1 MARFGR
7 KVNKSRAKVLIAVA
21 VALVLVGGIC
31 AAIWL
36 LPSGSEAPES
46 GTGVQQGE
54 DTVIHVVSAG
64 DLNITDKVVAS
75 GADGGS
81 YDYSEVFLDV
91 MPILSGGDITTLNFE
106 GNLYEEPYGSKHNS
120 APRELV
126 YALRNAGVD
135 ILQTANSKSV
145 TNGLLGLSS
154 TLDGIRGAGIQS
166 VGTYASEQEFQRYQG
181 FLIREVNGIRIAI
194 TAFTKGMDGRGLPS
208 GSEHCVNLL
217 YSDYNSAY
225 QKVDKDG
232 INSVLEAIEKEKPD
246 ITIALLHWGSEF
258 NDQVS
263 KTQQEIIQI
272 MADGGV
278 DAIVG
283 THPHYVQ
290 KIGFDADTG
299 MLIAYSLGDFLGDG
313 EKSGTNYSVIL
324 DMEITRDGKTGAVKI
339 TDYSYVPIYLY
350 ENEAGQ
356 LRLLRI
362 REALAAYENSSIN
375 SVTPEDYA
383 AMKNALERIESRVNG

>member
-1 MARFGR
+1 MARFGGQ
-7 KVNKSRAKVLIAVA
+7 VNKTRVKAIIAVA
-21 VALVLVGGIC
+21 VVAVLLGGLL
-31 AAIWL
+31 IWL
-36 LPSGSEAPES
+36 IPSGASDIGG
-46 GTGVQQGE
+46 GTNVQGGE

-64 DLNITDKVVAS
+64 DLNVTDKVVAS
-75 GADGGS
+75 
-81 YDYSEVFLDV
+81 DYSQMLLDV
-91 MPILSGGDITTLNFE
+91 MPILSGADLTTMNFE

-154 TLDGIRGAGIQS
+154 TLDGIRGAGMQS
-166 VGTYASEQEFQRYQG
+166 VGTYASEQDYQRYQG

-217 YSDYNSAY
+217 YTDYNSAY
-225 QKVDKDG
+225 QKVDEDG
-232 INSVLEAIEKEKPD
+232 INRVLEAIEKEKPD
-246 ITIALLHWGSEF
+246 VTIALLHWGSEF

-263 KTQQEIIQI
+263 KTQEEIIKI

-290 KIGFDADTG
+290 KIGFDAETG

-313 EKSGTNYSVIL
+313 DKAGTNYSVIL
-324 DMEITRDGKTGAVKI
+324 DMEITRDGQTGAVKI
-339 TDYSYVPIYLY
+339 TGYSYVPIYLY
-350 ENEAGQ
+350 ENESGQ

-362 REALAAYENSSIN
+362 REAMEAYENSSIDA
-375 SVTPEDYA
+375 VTPEDYQ
-383 AMKNALERIESRVNG
+383 AMKTALTRIESRVNG

>member
-21 VALVLVGGIC
+21 VTLVLVGGIC

-46 GTGVQQGE
+46 GTGVQGGE

-64 DLNITDKVVAS
+64 DLKITDKVVAS

-362 REALAAYENSSIN
+362 REALTAYENSSIN